1 MLWFEESTHSPA
13 QYVTRQENCIFSFAE
28 LYWTKPFV
36 VLCPSDLFSWYL
48 FEELTML
55 GCYQLCPGNSSPG
68 GTGWRRRTPLLTQCL
83 ESQNNIQT
91 FLTNKSIF
99 LTQRKT
105 IFWWPY
111 QHHDLWV
118 CLVLASFILLCRLQI
133 KLEEIIRLQTKH
145 VILPNQTLLDLLN
158 VNEFVRTPLY
168 LFPIFQTFQMFPVI
182 KGGTVNEKLQS

>member
-118 CLVLASFILLCRLQI
+118 CLVLASQ
-133 KLEEIIRLQTKH
+133 
-145 VILPNQTLLDLLN
+145 
-158 VNEFVRTPLY
+158 LY
-168 LFPIFQTFQMFPVI
+168 LVVSSSNKTGRNNTASNKTCYITKPNFTGLVKCERIRTN
-182 KGGTVNEKLQS
+182 TSNS